1 MNAHI
6 DPKIEKIIGK
16 EVSIT
21 FFDGTVVSG
30 LLMHNTDSNNCPYRV
45 VGREYDYVFY
55 KSHVK
60 KIKVCDLRVS
70 MK

>member
-1 MNAHI
+1 MKTHI
-6 DPKIEKIIGK
+6 DPNIEKIIGR

-21 FFDGTVVSG
+21 FFDGTVASG
-30 LLMHNTDSNNCPYRV
+30 LLMHNTDGDKCPYKV
-45 VGREYDYVFY
+45 VGREYDYGFY

-60 KIKVCDLRVS
+60 KIKVYDLRVS